1 MTGSSDTELDALTGR
16 IVDIWRR
23 VVGTE
28 DVGPQTHLLD
38 VGANSLS
45 VVRIRSRIRSELGKE
60 IELVDLLDHAT
71 PRAQA
76 ELVTTAPDWGG
87 PDSWEQLDW
96 SAEPEA
102 APDGWPR

>member
-1 MTGSSDTELDALTGR
+1 VAEVTDVADLTAR

-23 VVGTE
+23 VMGTD
-28 DVGPQTHLLD
+28 DVGPDTHLLD

-45 VVRIRSRIRSELGKE
+45 AVRIRSRIRAELGKE
-60 IELVDLLDHAT
+60 IELVELFDNAT

-76 ELVTTAPDWGG
+76 EVLLSAPDWGG

-102 APDGWPR
+102 APDGPTR